1 MRRGRCLKSGARL
14 SSMPSFFFTTASY
27 TFRRLQHFFAAEY
40 LKMAIGLMK
49 IFNMQWT
56 WSFLSGSRNVAIVLN
71 TFRNFLPIL
80 GCSLIAKRVALQTGN
95 EWSIGRLFSL
105 LHLSFVIWNHEP

>member
-1 MRRGRCLKSGARL
+1 MRQGRCLKSGARL

-49 IFNMQWT
+49 IFNMQWA
-56 WSFLSGSRNVAIVLN
+56 WSFLSVSRNVAIVLN
-71 TFRNFLPIL
+71 TFRNFFPLVR
-80 GCSLIAKRVALQTGN
+80 CSLRAKLVAVQTDT
-95 EWSIGRLFSL
+95 EWSIERLFCQRPTPSSIC
-105 LHLSFVIWNHEP
+105 LHKH